1 MFWWLSKIGKFLR
14 YSVPMGTV
22 WLALHSVTASSTP
35 QKKVV
40 IIGAGAAGIAAA
52 TKLKKAGFDVTILE
66 ARNRIGGRIWT
77 DYKLANNP
85 IELGAEFIH
94 GSEVLT

>member
-1 MFWWLSKIGKFLR
+1 MFWRSSKIGKFLR
-14 YSVPMGTV
+14 YSVPLGTV
-22 WLALHSVTASSTP
+22 WLALHFVTASSAS
-35 QKKVV
+35 QKKVI

-77 DYKLANNP
+77 EYKLANNP
-85 IELGAEFIH
+85 NELRAEINH
-94 GSEVLT
+94 GSEVL